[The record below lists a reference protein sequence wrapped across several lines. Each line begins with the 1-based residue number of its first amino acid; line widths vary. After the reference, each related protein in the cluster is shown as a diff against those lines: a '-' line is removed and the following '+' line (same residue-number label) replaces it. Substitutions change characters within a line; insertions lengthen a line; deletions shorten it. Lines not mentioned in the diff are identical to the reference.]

1 MDYRPLAALLGTL
14 CALLAGCNTRTNVSL
29 TGNTPAQYS
38 HVYLTTQAV
47 WFNTSATAG
56 PDDSGWV
63 KFPLS
68 TPTTV
73 DLVTAEAGTLASLAT
88 DLRVL
93 AGSYAQIRLIPL
105 DSGAPL
111 AAAAQSLGAQYNA
124 EVVYVDSTGTS
135 QQVPLELL
143 NPEKGIG
150 IHASLRVPVGGLGNV
165 LGGSSTMGAA
175 FVTGANDATSSA
187 GTGDAL
193 FGTTNNTTTSSTTG
207 TGKTSTTTTTIAS
220 FDINIDGTLD
230 LVPFTYAARPVNAV
244 LFSSHATAYDLA
256 NVGTIQGTLT
266 LTNLTSTTGGLPA
279 IQVDAETLST
289 DGTRHVVVL
298 TTTVNSSGDFTL
310 YPLPVSTSSSTFYD
324 LVIHGPAIATIIIKN
339 VELPANTS
347 TTSTGTTTA
356 ATNTVTGF
364 GGTTMAGTGISAV
377 TGTTTAGTTT
387 STAATTSTGTTATG
401 TTASSETVSIG
412 TLVPRVASSYDANI
426 STAAGSALPAGAA
439 VNFYQTLSKGSAPYV
454 IETST
459 IDPFN
464 QTLSAPQGL
473 SEGTIDSG
481 TYVTSGETVNIVSA
495 APVETAGHYRVAAS
509 APGYSDGALTP
520 TVGPPNSGTALVPLP
535 ALSLASGASPGSV
548 AAAVTPANAAQYDQG
563 QLLVSHEGTLVASVP
578 LDTVLTQG
586 GGTVTA
592 PVPAGTPSSYYYLS
606 VRVWNSRNP
615 AGTLSRQ
622 SFPTVLDL
630 RSGSSATLP
639 VTIN

>member
-1 MDYRPLAALLGTL
+1 MYYRPPAALLGAL

-73 DLVTAEAGTLASLAT
+73 DLVAAEAGTLATLAS
-88 DLRVL
+88 DLRLVS
-93 AGSYAQIRLIPL
+93 GSYSQIRLIPL

-111 AAAAQSLGAQYNA
+111 AISAQTLGAQYNA
-124 EVVYVDSTGTS
+124 EVVYVDGTGTT

-143 NPEKGIG
+143 NPDKGIG
-150 IHASLRVPVGGLGNV
+150 IQASLRVAVGGLGNA
-165 LGGSSTMGAA
+165 LGGSSTAGGA
-175 FVTGANDATSSA
+175 FVTGTSDATSSA

-193 FGTTNNTTTSSTTG
+193 FGTTNATTTGSTTG
-207 TGKTSTTTTTIAS
+207 TGTTSTGSTTTTTIAS

-230 LVPFTYAARPVNAV
+230 LVPFTYAATPTNAV

-266 LTNLTSTTGGLPA
+266 LTNVTSTTTGLPT
-279 IQVDAETLST
+279 IQVDAETLSS
-289 DGTRHVVVL
+289 DGSRHVVAL

-310 YPLPVSTSSSTFYD
+310 YPLPISTSASTFYD
-324 LVIHGPAIATIIIKN
+324 LVIHGPGIATIVIKN
-339 VELPANTS
+339 VELPANSNTGATTTGTINTTTGLTTDTGT
-347 TTSTGTTTA
+347 TTSTGTTT
-356 ATNTVTGF
+356 
-364 GGTTMAGTGISAV
+364 
-377 TGTTTAGTTT
+377 TGT
-387 STAATTSTGTTATG
+387 TTSTGTT
-401 TTASSETVSIG
+401 TTSGSNTVSIG
-412 TLVPRVASSYDANI
+412 TLVPRVATSYSVNI
-426 STAAGSALPAGAA
+426 RTAANSPLPAGAA
-439 VNFYQTLSKGSAPYV
+439 VNFYQTLAKGSAPYV

-464 QTLSAPQGL
+464 QTLSNPQGL

-481 TYVTSGETVNIVSA
+481 TYVASGETVNIVSA
-495 APVETAGHYRVAAS
+495 APVEGAGNYTVAAS
-509 APGYSDGALTP
+509 APGYSDGPLTT
-520 TVGPPNSGTALVPLP
+520 TVGPPKTGSALVQLP
-535 ALSLASGASPGSV
+535 GLSLASGAGPGSV
-548 AAAVTPANAAQYDQG
+548 VATVTPAKAAEFDHG

-586 GGTVTA
+586 GGTVAAT
-592 PVPAGTPSSYYYLS
+592 VPAGTPSSYYYLS

-630 RSGSSATLP
+630 RSGSSAALP

>member
-1 MDYRPLAALLGTL
+1 MNYRSLAALLGAL
-14 CALLAGCNTRTNVSL
+14 CALLAGCNTRSNVSL

-73 DLVTAEAGTLASLAT
+73 DLVATGAGTLATLAS

-111 AAAAQSLGAQYNA
+111 AASAQTLGALYNA
-124 EVVYVDSTGTS
+124 EVVYVDGSGTT

-143 NPEKGIG
+143 NPDKGIG
-150 IHASLRVPVGGLGNV
+150 IQASLRVPVGGIGNV
-165 LGGSSTMGAA
+165 LGGSSTAGGA
-175 FVTGANDATSSA
+175 FVTGASDATSSA
-187 GTGDAL
+187 GTNDAL
-193 FGTTNNTTTSSTTG
+193 FGTTNGTTTGSTTG
-207 TGKTSTTTTTIAS
+207 TGTTSTTTTPTTVAS

-230 LVPFTYAARPVNAV
+230 LVPFTYAATPVSAV

-266 LTNLTSTTGGLPA
+266 LTNVTSTTTGLPT
-279 IQVDAETLST
+279 IQVDAETLSS
-289 DGTRHVVVL
+289 DGTRHVVAL
-298 TTTVNSSGDFTL
+298 TATVNSSGDFTL
-310 YPLPVSTSSSTFYD
+310 YPLPISSSTSTFYD
-324 LVIHGPAIATIIIKN
+324 LVIHGPDIATIVIKD

-347 TTSTGTTTA
+347 TSAATTGTSTGATNTTTGSTGTTMSP
-356 ATNTVTGF
+356 F
-364 GGTTMAGTGISAV
+364 GTTTT
-377 TGTTTAGTTT
+377 TGTTPTGTTT
-387 STAATTSTGTTATG
+387 STGTST
-401 TTASSETVSIG
+401 ASNTVSIG
-412 TLVPRVASSYDANI
+412 TLVPRVATSYSANI
-426 STAAGSALPAGAA
+426 STAANKPLPAGAA
-439 VNFYQTLSKGSAPYV
+439 VSFYQTLAKGSAPYV
-454 IETST
+454 IETSP

-464 QTLSAPQGL
+464 QTLFNPQGL

-481 TYVTSGETVNIVSA
+481 TYVASGETVNIVSA
-495 APVETAGHYRVAAS
+495 APVETAGHYTVAAS
-509 APGYSDGALTP
+509 APGYSDGPLT
-520 TVGPPNSGTALVPLP
+520 TAVGPPKSGTALVPLP
-535 ALSLASGASPGSV
+535 GLSLASGASPGSV
-548 AAAVTPANAAQYDQG
+548 VAAVTPANATQYDHG

-578 LDTVLTQG
+578 LDTVLTHG

-592 PVPAGTPSSYYYLS
+592 SVPAGTSASYYYLS

-630 RSGSSATLP
+630 RSSSSATLP